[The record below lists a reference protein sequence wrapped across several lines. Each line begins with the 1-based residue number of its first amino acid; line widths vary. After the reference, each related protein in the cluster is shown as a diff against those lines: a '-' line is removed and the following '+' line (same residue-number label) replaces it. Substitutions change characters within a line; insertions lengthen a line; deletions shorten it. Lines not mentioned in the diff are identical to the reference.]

1 CVSCRRPRVATAMD
15 GVRPGPDRDFSSE
28 SSDVFLGALRDHP
41 FLFGS
46 ANYSRAIEHRGLAR
60 CMGSLV
66 PRQEAFGPVAGGDG
80 RHIDLDRPFCAPALG
95 APYPEHLVPI
105 RRRGIANPVRI
116 CCVRPGLTDALRMDD
131 FHFVA
136 GDLALDF
143 VNTVADRL
151 SHPRERLKTGT
162 DVDRWARQAGL
173 LGSQESL
180 HMTPR
185 QLGRLRAIREEVYA
199 VVEPLAHGLMPPA
212 PALNRLGR
220 TRARAAT
227 TRRLVPCDDKLA
239 WEWSD
244 VDRLIGPV

>member
-1 CVSCRRPRVATAMD
+1 
-15 GVRPGPDRDFSSE
+15 
-28 SSDVFLGALRDHP
+28 
-41 FLFGS
+41 
-46 ANYSRAIEHRGLAR
+46 
-60 CMGSLV
+60 
-66 PRQEAFGPVAGGDG
+66 
-80 RHIDLDRPFCAPALG
+80 
-95 APYPEHLVPI
+95 
-105 RRRGIANPVRI
+105 
-116 CCVRPGLTDALRMDD
+116 MDD

-244 VDRLIGPV
+244 VDRLIGPVMEAAAELLVSVPSNRLRQCADVGCGWLFLDRSRAGRRRWCRMVDCGNRAKARRHYQRSRRS